1 MKFILSQKKNSKIFI
16 YYIKKLHKLS
26 REILSFKMNKSE
38 DLIILYGSQ
47 TGNSQDLS
55 ERIWRKAKC
64 FKLTAHL
71 RSFDRFDLN
80 KLNNLKV
87 KLLCVCS
94 TTGQG
99 DLPDNMTKFW
109 KIIMKKNLPNDSLQN
124 VEFGVIGLGDS
135 SYEKYNFIAKK
146 LYKRFIQLGATPLL
160 DLCLCDD
167 QQSDG
172 IEATFSKW
180 INNFWSLMNINSSLI
195 TRSETISKYKVEY
208 LNENQN
214 TEENDL
220 VETEASSSKPY
231 YAHLVK
237 NDRVTHKDHFQDT
250 RLIEFDY
257 SSTNRI
263 KYEAGDVLLL
273 KPHNLKENVN
283 KFLEIFSHLK
293 LDLDQKIKI
302 IPNYANEIENDL
314 EISEEF
320 IKTIGDLIEKYLDIN
335 SVPRFS
341 FFEIL
346 SNLAQD
352 SMEKEKLEEF
362 LSPEGLEDLYNYC
375 YRPKRKII
383 EIFHDFP
390 KTSANIT
397 SLEILLDL
405 VPSIKPRSF
414 SIASS
419 PFVHKSRLQIL
430 VAGTINSLLV

>member
-1 MKFILSQKKNSKIFI
+1 MD
-16 YYIKKLHKLS
+16 
-26 REILSFKMNKSE
+26 KSE
-38 DLIILYGSQ
+38 NIFILYGSQ

-55 ERIWRKAKC
+55 ERIWRKAKLL
-64 FKLTAHL
+64 KLTAHL
-71 RSFDRFDLN
+71 RSFDRFDFN
-80 KLNNLKV
+80 KLNNPMV

-109 KIIMKKNLPNDSLQN
+109 KIIMRKNMPSDIMQN
-124 VEFGVIGLGDS
+124 VKFGVIGLGDS

-172 IEATFSKW
+172 IEATYSKW
-180 INNFWSLMNINSSLI
+180 IENFWSAMNVNSSLI
-195 TRSETISKYKVEY
+195 TKGEIIYKYKVEFIS
-208 LNENQN
+208 EHRKVV
-214 TEENDL
+214 EENELIDG
-220 VETEASSSKPY
+220 EASSTKPF
-231 YAHLVK
+231 YAQLVK

-250 RLIEFDY
+250 RLIEFDC
-257 SSTNRI
+257 STARI

-273 KPHNLKENVN
+273 KPYNLKENVT
-283 KFLEIFSHLK
+283 KFLEIFSHIK
-293 LDLDQKIKI
+293 LNLDQKIKI
-302 IPNYANEIENDL
+302 IPNYENEIENDL

-320 IKTIGDLIEKYLDIN
+320 IKTVGDLIEKYLDIN

-346 SNLAQD
+346 ANLAID
-352 SMEKEKLEEF
+352 EMEKEKLQEF
-362 LSPEGLEDLYNYC
+362 LSPEGVEDLNNYC

-390 KTSANIT
+390 KTSANI
-397 SLEILLDL
+397 SCLEILLDL
-405 VPSIKPRSF
+405 IPSIKPRSF

-419 PFVHKSRLQIL
+419 PFVHKNHLQIL
-430 VAGTINSLLV
+430 VAGMF